1 MLDSNEKTAAHTFI
15 DAKLERKE
23 KGMHVKAI
31 RLDFDRL
38 YANAMASLAQ
48 GNDMAAKNYLDAAAG
63 KLASMLAATE
73 DEMERKALQTWLM
86 DIGAQV
92 EKLRIRI
99 ANDGAKEKIAEK
111 LGMGEKSTAKS
122 KPFLVKAPDV
132 TFDDV
137 AGMQEVK
144 EVVRDKVIY
153 PRVYPHLFKTFRKK
167 AGGGILLYGL
177 PGTGKTMIA
186 KAIARETGAKF
197 FTVKPSDLLSK
208 WFGNSEKNVR
218 KLFATA
224 KAENN
229 AVIFFDEI
237 EGFAASRDGG
247 NDSMNRVVGEL
258 LTQMQGVTDDDEDN
272 RILLIAATN
281 RPWDIDSAFLRPGRF
296 DERIYVPLPD
306 FEARKVIIHNAVL
319 GVPGHEDIDVER
331 LATETEGFN
340 GADVEYVC
348 EKAKEIAIQRIIK
361 AEMKNKKFIME
372 DFENALKEVHSTVTK
387 RDIAR
392 LENWEKEHVQNVG

>member
-1 MLDSNEKTAAHTFI
+1 MVAKVMLE
-15 DAKLERKE
+15 AKEQRKE
-23 KGMHVKAI
+23 NFLMHVNAI

-38 YANAMASLAQ
+38 YANAMSCLAQ
-48 GNDMAAKNYLDAAAG
+48 GNDIAAKNYLDAAAG
-63 KLASMLAATE
+63 KLTEMLAVVGE
-73 DEMERKALQTWLM
+73 EERKALQTWLM

-99 ANDGAKEKIAEK
+99 ANEEGKTKLAEK
-111 LGMGEKSTAKS
+111 LGLGGKEAEKR
-122 KPFLVKAPDV
+122 KPFMVNVADV
-132 TFDDV
+132 TFEDV

-144 EVVRDKVIY
+144 EIVRNKIIY
-153 PRVYPHLFKTFRKK
+153 PKLYPQLFRTFKKK

-224 KAENN
+224 RAERN

-258 LTQMQGVTDDDEDN
+258 LTQMQGVTDDEDDN
-272 RILLIAATN
+272 GILLIAATN

-306 FEARKVIIHNAVL
+306 LEARKVIISNAVL
-319 GVPGHEDIDVER
+319 GVPGCEVVDVDK
-331 LATETEGFN
+331 LALQTEGFN
-340 GADVEYVC
+340 GADVKYVC
-348 EKAKEIAIQRIIK
+348 EKAKEIAIQRVIK
-361 AEMKNKKFIME
+361 DKMKNKKFEME

-387 RDIAR
+387 RDMAR
-392 LENWEKEHVQNVG
+392 LENWEKENVQRAG